1 MKRHISFWGLFSFLW
16 IFIACTQINSPS
28 EENYSDT
35 NNSSSKTEYCTFTL
49 SVSKDSAVRVVYPSA
64 YDTSTLYY
72 KFSYLDPDSNNT
84 NYPADGSGATY
95 TQIST
100 KTFTLAT
107 GNYVF
112 ALDAYSDSACSKKIL
127 ECTKNVTLSALT
139 SSVPL
144 KLKSTDAG
152 SDSSATG
159 SVSIKVNL
167 PSSSTVSK
175 VAVKVVNLTDT
186 SSSVD
191 SKELT
196 PDESGTS
203 KSVTYTNASLPTGN
217 YIIYFTLSGDG
228 IEETVIPELVVVA
241 TGQQSSN
248 ADSPIEVSEDQVNTN
263 IIYVSS
269 SGTTFGVGTKS
280 NPFASVQKALDLI
293 NSKNKTEKDWAIC
306 ISGSIACSDT
316 LTVSST
322 LKAKSLVIF
331 GTTDTSTDCLV
342 GNGSQTTLALENEI
356 PVTITNLCITG
367 GGMGGIFVKGSGK
380 VEIVGSAVTGNSQSG
395 IRIASSSSSDV
406 EIKESIVGGDDTD
419 GNTGV
424 SGGGILKEG
433 TGTLT
438 IIDSTVRGNKS
449 TSSASNAGGGGIY
462 VAEGTLILGDKAN
475 IIENSSVLNGGGI
488 LVKDGSVKIKGKVT
502 IKDNTKEAGST
513 AIANNVYLASDKL
526 LTLAASLS
534 DTGSIGIS
542 TASIP
547 TKALP
552 VVLTSALATYSSS
565 LDIAKVF
572 HSDLEEYEIKKN
584 TDGEAILTP
593 AEPLVSVAGTVYY
606 SRESAVNAIK
616 DASGEIDVV
625 LLSGATSDD
634 LGRSIEEGTIAWAI
648 KSTSA
653 SGVSFSV
660 AEGVRISIKDSNSY
674 RLFDSCRKL
683 LSADLRGF
691 ETSEITSM
699 YHMFMECSILESV
712 NLSTFDTSKVTSMD
726 NLFNNCY
733 RLKVLDLRSFE
744 TPELKYVSYMF
755 SGCSDLTKILASD
768 KFVTTSVTSST
779 EIFRNNQYLV
789 GEKGTKFNL
798 SINNYGVDYARIDGG
813 ESNPGFFTGDVI
825 FMPETNFD
833 GSEGIT
839 GSEIFISGRNLTIPA
854 LLASDHELTQ
864 EEYEKYCKYGKGTG
878 DINTPP
884 NSNFDTGASNPVYPA
899 YGINF
904 YDMLIYCNLRS
915 KAEGLTPV
923 YSIGGRTDP
932 KQWSGIVGDDS
943 TKYCGP
949 SSIDSTWDAV
959 SFNQNSNGWRL
970 PTEAEWEFLARG
982 GNLTNT
988 DQFTYSGSDN
998 PSEVGW
1004 YSGEN
1009 SNKPTAIKQ
1018 KLPNTLGLYD
1028 MSGNVFELC
1037 WDWSGSVTATT
1048 PATGNSSGE
1057 RRLVRG
1063 GGCTYTAS
1071 DATVATRSVTNTPEM
1086 RWANCGARIVRNA
1099 Q

>member
-1 MKRHISFWGLFSFLW
+1 MKKHISFGFFLSLLW
-16 IFIACTQINSPS
+16 ILLACTQINSPS
-28 EENYSDT
+28 EENHSDT
-35 NNSSSKTEYCTFTL
+35 KKSSSKTEYCTFTL
-49 SVSKDSAVRVVYPSA
+49 SVSKDSAARVVYPSD
-64 YDTSTLYY
+64 YDTSSLYY
-72 KFSYLDPDSNNT
+72 KFSYLDPSSNNT
-84 NYPADGSGATY
+84 NYPADGTGATY

-112 ALDAYSDSACSKKIL
+112 ALDAYSDSACTKKIL
-127 ECTKNVTLSALT
+127 ECTQNVTLSASS

-186 SSSVD
+186 SSSLD

-248 ADSPIEVSEDQVNTN
+248 EASPIEVSEDQVNTN
-263 IIYVSS
+263 IVYVSAA
-269 SGTTFGVGTKS
+269 GTTSGVGTKS
-280 NPFASVQKALDLI
+280 NPFNTVEKALTLI
-293 NSKNKTEKDWAIC
+293 NSKNKTETDWGIC
-306 ISGSIACSDT
+306 VSGSLVCTGT
-316 LTVSST
+316 LTIPST
-322 LKAKSLVIF
+322 VKAKSLVLM
-331 GTTDTSTDCLV
+331 GTTDTSTDGFV

-356 PVTITNLCITG
+356 PVTINSLCITK
-367 GGMGGIFVKGSGK
+367 GGMGGIIVKGSGK
-380 VEIVGSAVTGNSQSG
+380 LEIVGSAVTGCSQSG

-488 LVKDGSVKIKGKVT
+488 LVKDGTVKIKGKVT
-502 IKDNTKEAGST
+502 IQDNTKASGTTSVS
-513 AIANNVYLASDKL
+513 NNVYLSSSKV
-526 LTLAASLS
+526 LTLADALS
-534 DTGSIGIS
+534 DTSSIGFT
-542 TASIP
+542 TAVTP
-547 TKALP
+547 TKTSP
-552 VVLTSALATYSSS
+552 VVLTSGLATYSSS
-565 LDIAKVF
+565 LDVTSVF
-572 HSDLEEYEIKKN
+572 HSDLEEYEVQKN
-584 TDGEAILTP
+584 ASGQAILTP
-593 AEPLVSVAGTVYY
+593 AEPVASVDGTVHY

-625 LLSGATSDD
+625 LLSGATSED

-653 SGVSFSV
+653 SGVSFSI
-660 AEGVRISIKDSNSY
+660 AEGVTISIKDSNSY
-674 RLFDSCRKL
+674 RLFDSCKKL

-733 RLKVLDLRSFE
+733 KLEVLDLRSFE

-755 SGCSDLTKILASD
+755 SGCSKLTKILASD

-798 SINNYGVDYARIDGG
+798 SINNYGVNYARIDGG
-813 ESNPGFFTGDVI
+813 TANPGFFTSLIGTKSSPDAVGDIV
-825 FMPETNFD
+825 FTD
-833 GSEGIT
+833 GS
-839 GSEIFISGRNLTIPA
+839 A
-854 LLASDHELTQ
+854 
-864 EEYEKYCKYGKGTG
+864 
-878 DINTPP
+878 TPY
-884 NSNFDTGASNPVYPA
+884 S
-899 YGINF
+899 
-904 YDMLIYCNLRS
+904 
-915 KAEGLTPV
+915 EGLTLTTTEKNAAIAVIFYVGTELNNGDDTTTTRTLGVGLVQDNSKAWCLNTASGYNINVEPLHCIGADGGSSQKFTYPFTGLKNGSNALSLMSSFLTSQSLTDDTATAANYPAFYFAKNYKSQTNSHV
-923 YSIGGRTDP
+923 SGTSYEDGWYLPTIAELYWIYKAWSEVDSAMETCGGTKFSGTYGTCTQLQTGKTGGYYFYFYAGNTANCVVWNNGSKQGGRVACA
-932 KQWSGIVGDDS
+932 I
-943 TKYCGP
+943 
-949 SSIDSTWDAV
+949 
-959 SFNQNSNGWRL
+959 R
-970 PTEAEWEFLARG
+970 EF
-982 GNLTNT
+982 
-988 DQFTYSGSDN
+988 
-998 PSEVGW
+998 
-1004 YSGEN
+1004 
-1009 SNKPTAIKQ
+1009 
-1018 KLPNTLGLYD
+1018 
-1028 MSGNVFELC
+1028 
-1037 WDWSGSVTATT
+1037 
-1048 PATGNSSGE
+1048 
-1057 RRLVRG
+1057 
-1063 GGCTYTAS
+1063 
-1071 DATVATRSVTNTPEM
+1071 
-1086 RWANCGARIVRNA
+1086 
-1099 Q
+1099 